1 MFGAA
6 GRGRRWWWRDI
17 VVAWPSAVVAHVSA
31 EEPTAHPNTHLPTNR
46 VSKGLAA
53 LQWVW
58 IASSG
63 GGNRDVRLNLWR
75 PVTGRRQGGPSGRV
89 KRIRQQLVTPTC
101 LDMLCSHVTRLP
113 PHDDDGDDD
122 TLCSRAICISYIQV
136 YTWRRLSYTTCS
148 TYRRMWYVY
157 R

>member
-89 KRIRQQLVTPTC
+89 KRIRQQLRDA
-101 LDMLCSHVTRLP
+101 DMSRHVMQSRNAVAATR
-113 PHDDDGDDD
+113 
-122 TLCSRAICISYIQV
+122 
-136 YTWRRLSYTTCS
+136 WRRRRWHIMLARDLYLLYTGIYMASAFVHDVFDVPTNVI
-148 TYRRMWYVY
+148 RI
-157 R
+157 